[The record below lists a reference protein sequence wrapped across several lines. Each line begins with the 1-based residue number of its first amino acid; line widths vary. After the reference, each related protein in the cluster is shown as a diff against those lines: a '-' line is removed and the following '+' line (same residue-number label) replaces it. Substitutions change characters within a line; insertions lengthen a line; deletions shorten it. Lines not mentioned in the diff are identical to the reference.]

1 MISCC
6 RFDIRNGVGV
16 VKDGGSVLGI
26 FCMFNNSFVIFK

>member
-16 VKDGGSVLGI
+16 VKDGGSV
-26 FCMFNNSFVIFK
+26 FEFFVYLIIVL